1 MGCLHC
7 TRHGI
12 LQKSMGML
20 LLLCRIRILQRSRET
35 GGKQVIVEE
44 LARKGS
50 EGYAEDKPGSPP

>member
-1 MGCLHC
+1 
-7 TRHGI
+7 
-12 LQKSMGML
+12 MGML

-50 EGYAEDKPGSPP
+50 EAYAEDKPGSPP